1 MMAYWFCDEPIH
13 WCIYASPALLKSVDP
28 ISVPNIYA
36 LRKYVFNVEI
46 LFIIIDSEE
55 H

>member
-1 MMAYWFCDEPIH
+1 MSQFTDASMHHQPYWVH
-13 WCIYASPALLKSVDP
+13 LKSVDP

-46 LFIIIDSEE
+46 LFIMIDSEE